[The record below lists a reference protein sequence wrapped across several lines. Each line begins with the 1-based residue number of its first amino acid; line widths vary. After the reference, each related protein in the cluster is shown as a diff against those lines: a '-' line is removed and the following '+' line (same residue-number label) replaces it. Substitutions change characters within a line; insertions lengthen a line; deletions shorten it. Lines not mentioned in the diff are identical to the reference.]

1 MVSETTSEDT
11 TGTASATPYVYTGFS
26 KLEAAFGLFWL
37 ALGAIVSLVL
47 EVIYLTAWLS
57 LPGGGAVVFPLSILI
72 AFLFNQVLSKTALL
86 WTKNKIV
93 AAIPIMVWLAGFLA
107 FAVNDGVKGDILV
120 GADVRGSGGQRGD
133 VAAHQVKS
141 VFFPIDIAFLQLHAP
156 RTDGFHFPAFQHQAC
171 LNLLFDIIIVEGLA
185 VVRNRHG
192 RSLQNV

>member
-107 FAVNDGVKGDILV
+107 FAVNDGVEGDILV
-120 GADVRGSGGQRGD
+120 GADVRGLLLL
-133 VAAHQVKS
+133 VA
-141 VFFPIDIAFLQLHAP
+141 
-156 RTDGFHFPAFQHQAC
+156 
-171 LNLLFDIIIVEGLA
+171 GLA
-185 VVRNRHG
+185 G
-192 RSLQNV
+192 GSWPLTLKK

>member
-11 TGTASATPYVYTGFS
+11 TSTTPYVYTGFS

-37 ALGAIVSLVL
+37 SFGAIVSLVL

-107 FAVNDGVKGDILV
+107 FAFVDAVHGAFFNAGSVHNVNAGLCDYV
-120 GADVRGSGGQRGD
+120 S
-133 VAAHQVKS
+133 
-141 VFFPIDIAFLQLHAP
+141 
-156 RTDGFHFPAFQHQAC
+156 HFSF
-171 LNLLFDIIIVEGLA
+171 
-185 VVRNRHG
+185 
-192 RSLQNV
+192 